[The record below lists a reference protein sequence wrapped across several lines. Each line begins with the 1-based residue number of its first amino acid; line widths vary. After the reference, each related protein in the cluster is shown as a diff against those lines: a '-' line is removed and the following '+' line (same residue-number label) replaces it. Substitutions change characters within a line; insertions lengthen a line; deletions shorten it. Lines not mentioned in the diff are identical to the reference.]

1 MGSEVHRKPELEMHL
16 EQSPSSTSPFV
27 DKEIGQLR
35 GRKVEGV
42 TRSHGEAEMKTD
54 PSQGVLTHSVL
65 FSKLAIE
72 KK

>member
-35 GRKVEGV
+35 GR
-42 TRSHGEAEMKTD
+42 EAEGGHT
-54 PSQGVLTHSVL
+54 LTWRSRDENRPIPRVVD
-65 FSKLAIE
+65 S
-72 KK
+72 